1 MNLLTDNKLEFDKFV
16 LIKIKTQIM
25 KKIMLF
31 IAAVAMTAG
40 VTSQIETPAPSPFQK
55 IEQKVGLTDVTVE
68 YSRPSMKG
76 RTIFG
81 DLVPYSKMWRTGA
94 NKNTTI
100 SFSESVMVGGKE
112 VKAGTYAIFTKPNA
126 TSWDIYLYSDS
137 ENWGTPEKWDE
148 TKVAAMVNAP
158 VQPMPMSVESYTMSF
173 DDLKMNGANL
183 GMLWDNV
190 YVALPISTMTD
201 KAVSASIDRVMAGP
215 GANDYYSAAVYYL
228 ENGKDINQAKTWIDT
243 AVSMRADAFW
253 YQRQQ
258 SLIYAK
264 SGDKKGAIKAAKS
277 SMALAEAAG
286 NADYVALNMKSLKE
300 WGAM

>member
-1 MNLLTDNKLEFDKFV
+1 
-16 LIKIKTQIM
+16 
-25 KKIMLF
+25 MLF

-40 VTSQIETPAPSPFQK
+40 VSAQIETPAPSPLQK

-68 YSRPSMKG
+68 YSRPSKKG

-81 DLVPYSKMWRTGA
+81 DLVPYGKVWRTGA

-100 SFSESVMVGGKE
+100 NFSEDVIVGGKE
-112 VKAGTYAIFTKPNA
+112 VKAGTYALFTKPNA
-126 TSWDIYLYSDS
+126 TNWDVYLYTDT
-137 ENWGTPEKWDE
+137 ENWGTPEKWDDS
-148 TKVAAMVNAP
+148 KVAAMVSAP
-158 VQPMPMSVESYTMSF
+158 AQPMPMSIETFTLSF
-173 DDLKMNGANL
+173 DDFKGSDANL
-183 GMLWDNV
+183 GMMWDNV
-190 YVALPISTMTD
+190 YIAMPIKTMTD
-201 KAVSASIDRVMAGP
+201 KAVSASIEKVMAGP
-215 GANDYYSAAVYYL
+215 AANDYYSAAVYYL
-228 ENGKDINQAKTWIDT
+228 ENGKDINQAKTWIDK
-243 AVSMRADAFW
+243 AVSMNGNAFW

-277 SMALAEAAG
+277 SMALAEKAG